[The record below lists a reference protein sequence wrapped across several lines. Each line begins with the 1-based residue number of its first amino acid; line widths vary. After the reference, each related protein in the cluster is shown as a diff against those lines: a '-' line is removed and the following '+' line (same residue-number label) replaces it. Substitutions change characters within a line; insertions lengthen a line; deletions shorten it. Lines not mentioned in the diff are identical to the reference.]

1 MTPPLLEVTDLT
13 THFSVPGG
21 TVRAVD
27 GVSFSIE
34 RGKTFGL
41 VGESGSGKSTLGRSV
56 LQLVR
61 PTGGSVKFN
70 GTELV
75 GLKPNELRRTRRSMQ
90 LVFQDPFSSLNPR
103 MTVAEAVEAPLRI
116 HNLVPR
122 VKRRAEVEKVLDSVG
137 LPARFAD
144 RYPHELSGGQRQR
157 VGIARA
163 LATRPDLI
171 VCDEPVSALDV
182 SIQAQI
188 LNLLLELQRDLGISY
203 LFISHDLSVVQ
214 HIADQVAVLYLGRL
228 VEIGDYNAVFND
240 PKHPYTQALLSA
252 VPEPDPV
259 AERLREQVTLVGEIP
274 SPLHPPS
281 GCQFRTRCPLAFDR
295 CAVEVPLL
303 NVDSLGRSTACHAV
317 NAALDPKPTED
328 S

>member
-1 MTPPLLEVTDLT
+1 MNSPLLEVSGLT

-27 GVSFSIE
+27 GVSFTIE

-61 PTGGSVKFN
+61 PTGGSVRFQGK
-70 GTELV
+70 ELV
-75 GLKPNELRRTRRSMQ
+75 GMKAGELRRTRRSMQ
-90 LVFQDPFSSLNPR
+90 LVFQDPYASLNPR
-103 MTVAEAVEAPLRI
+103 ATVGEALEAPLRI
-116 HNLVPR
+116 HDLVPR
-122 VKRRAEVEKVLDSVG
+122 SKRHAEVERLLDAVG
-137 LPARFAD
+137 LPASFAD
-144 RYPHELSGGQRQR
+144 RYPHEFSGGQRQR

-163 LATRPDLI
+163 LATKPDLI

-188 LNLLLELQRDLGISY
+188 INLLLDLQREFGLSY

-214 HIADQVAVLYLGRL
+214 HIADEVAVLYLGKL
-228 VEIGDYNAVFND
+228 AEIGPYDAVFSD
-240 PKHPYTQALLSA
+240 PKHPYTRALLSA
-252 VPEPDPV
+252 VPKLDPA
-259 AERLREQVTLVGEIP
+259 AEGQDDMISLVGEIP

-281 GCQFRTRCPLAFDR
+281 GCRFRTRCPLAFDR
-295 CAVEVPLL
+295 CAVEAPPL
-303 NVDSLGRSTACHAV
+303 VADSRGRSFACHAV
-317 NAALDPKPTED
+317 HAA
-328 S
+328 